1 MNKFDAVMTE
11 YSEWIIAFGGLLGLS
26 IIILFTFHIVYLVSL
41 VLGWD
46 AGGGLLLIFGFGMC
60 ATLIL
65 EGLIGI
71 FQDIFREYKEV
82 RQK

>member
-11 YSEWIIAFGGLLGLS
+11 YSQWIMLFGGLLGLS

-60 ATLIL
+60 TTLIL

-71 FQDIFREYKEV
+71 LQDIHREHREV
-82 RQK
+82 MQK